1 MYRNSFPQRGHLLKS
16 IMVLAIA
23 ITMLCALETPPERPS
38 FDTSFTI
45 VAVHGE
51 LLPAETDYELVKTET
66 AVLPQRGLNR
76 VPSFPGLALL
86 VLFLHPCFLRSIRT
100 LFWEDNELPRIL
112 EIRGMLPLPL
122 APPLNSRCLVALS

>member
-1 MYRNSFPQRGHLLKS
+1 MYRNAFSQRGYILNSL
-16 IMVLAIA
+16 MVLAIA
-23 ITMLCALETPPERPS
+23 ITMLCALETPTERPS

-45 VAVHGE
+45 VAVHSE
-51 LLPAETDYELVKTET
+51 LLPAEADYELVKTET

-100 LFWEDNELPRIL
+100 RFWEDSEGPRVL

-122 APPLNSRCLVALS
+122 APPLNS